1 MCTNLHVHMYT
12 LKGVIIMKKLCIIS
26 LFVIGLILLNIVSIH
41 TIGTLVLIIGFIF
54 VIGIGVY
61 FLYYIA
67 LSFAALF
74 TTIIGA
80 IMVISLITYAAAAL
94 I

>member
-1 MCTNLHVHMYT
+1 
-12 LKGVIIMKKLCIIS
+12 MKKLGIIS
-26 LFVIGLILLNIVSIH
+26 LFVIGLILLNIVSLH
-41 TIGTLVLIIGFIF
+41 TIGTLVLIIGFILT
-54 VIGIGVY
+54 IGIGIH
-61 FLYYIA
+61 FLYYIT

-80 IMVISLITYAAAAL
+80 IMVISLITYAAANL